1 MSSYFGC
8 FPLELGEIIVARQM
22 VDKFDANTLG
32 KLDAKLYYYTTH
44 RKMRND
50 EKKSHGFA
58 TGMIKSINFH
68 SNKCKNT
75 VALSFSLLQ
84 SVEIQL
90 LSC

>member
-32 KLDAKLYYYTTH
+32 KLDAKLYCYTTH

-50 EKKSHGFA
+50 EKKIAWLCHWYDKVHKFPF
-58 TGMIKSINFH
+58 KQ
-68 SNKCKNT
+68 
-75 VALSFSLLQ
+75 V
-84 SVEIQL
+84 
-90 LSC
+90 